1 MLTPG
6 LILQITSWTDQTLQK
21 EKDKKVTGVKKDK
34 FGGKVMKKF
43 AGLRAK
49 FNSYLIDANNEG
61 KKEKVQNSVL

>member
-1 MLTPG
+1 
-6 LILQITSWTDQTLQK
+6 
-21 EKDKKVTGVKKDK
+21 
-34 FGGKVMKKF
+34 MKKF